1 MNPWI
6 WRIIIIILAIAFVPI
21 IVSGTASLITSGI
34 QEFGESIHAIFR
46 PLSMRGEA
54 KLKGIIELCLYLVSI
69 TFIIKF
75 LFGGRSGD

>member
-6 WRIIIIILAIAFVPI
+6 LRTIVIILAIAFLPI
-21 IVSGTASLITSGI
+21 IVSGAASLITSGI
-34 QEFGESIHAIFR
+34 HCVGESIHSILR

-69 TFIIKF
+69 TILIRF
-75 LFGGRSGD
+75 LFGNNR

>member
-6 WRIIIIILAIAFVPI
+6 WRALLIIVAIALLPT

-34 QEFGESIHAIFR
+34 HGIGESIHSILR

-69 TFIIKF
+69 TILIKF
-75 LFGGRSGD
+75 LFRNNR